1 MPNIPFVCSLR
12 FKKDFVFIFNEL
24 IALFAVPFAESM
36 CVCVSAVEYKNEEEA
51 SITEVFYGSFCF
63 IDFNRANDKRK
74 RFRFLPKAI
83 AEIYLY
89 LNLNYVFCERARAL
103 NGAQINC
110 IMSVRAMLDC
120 SYTVFGSVSAWR
132 EWACVRTRKSVF
144 GSLFS
149 FSFLSFP
156 NTFGSLVVCE

>member
-12 FKKDFVFIFNEL
+12 FKKHFVFIFNEL
-24 IALFAVPFAESM
+24 IALFVVPFAESM

-89 LNLNYVFCERARAL
+89 LNINYVFCERA
-103 NGAQINC
+103 QW
-110 IMSVRAMLDC
+110 
-120 SYTVFGSVSAWR
+120 GSNKLHNERTCYARLLIYCFWQCK
-132 EWACVRTRKSVF
+132 CVA
-144 GSLFS
+144 
-149 FSFLSFP
+149 
-156 NTFGSLVVCE
+156 